1 MNNFV
6 LETWDDEGQAC
17 TFYTVRWE
25 DAEQSETDK
34 FLLKYGDKSN
44 EYYEQTLELAR
55 LITEAIGNRY
65 GATDDFIDR
74 TKNKAHAL
82 PPKPKKSPTE
92 IQSLGIHFPLRLY
105 CYRIS
110 EKLLILFNGGVKTAR
125 TDQESKDLSTKFY
138 ELQSFVKR
146 IEEALRDGTVV
157 YNEDNNRLEN
167 FKGDEEIYL

>member
-17 TFYTVRWE
+17 TFYTVKWE
-25 DAEQSETDK
+25 DAQYSETDK
-34 FLLKYGDKSN
+34 FLLKYGDKAN
-44 EYYEQTLELAR
+44 EYYEQTLELVR
-55 LITEAIGNRY
+55 LLTESIGNRY

-82 PPKPKKSPTE
+82 PPKPKNTPPE

-110 EKLLILFNGGVKTAR
+110 EKLLILFNGGIKDAR
-125 TDQESKDLSTKFY
+125 TDQESELSTKFY
-138 ELQSFVKR
+138 EVQSFVKR
-146 IEEALRDGTVV
+146 IEEALSDETIV
-157 YNEDNNRLEN
+157 YNQKENRLED
-167 FKGDEEIYL
+167 FKGRKEIYL